1 MSSMTRRL
9 IFLAILIIAIFLRF
23 WQLHSLPPGFHL
35 DESYEGLEAW
45 RILTDVTYRPIFLP
59 GNFGVPALNAYANA
73 LMFGLFQ
80 WFGGEAGPV
89 AMRTTAACFGV
100 LGVGALY
107 ALAAELQKL
116 ARSKGS
122 LSLAFPAFAATVLA
136 TLRWH
141 IHFSRIGIEPIIVPL
156 LWTSALWLL
165 LRGWRTGHWV
175 NFAGCG
181 VLLAASMYTYQAA
194 WIIPFLMIPIALL
207 LLLQKTESAADQP
220 AISTRQHMIGLA
232 LAGLIAC
239 LLFAPFGLYIW
250 QHPDIV
256 TLRPSQ
262 VAATVGTDGADKA
275 SVWLSISRTVQ
286 MYSPY
291 NATTDEN
298 VRRNIPDEPVLNLWE
313 TLLFFAGLGIAIW
326 RIRRPGYAIILVSLL
341 GLLLPG
347 ALSQHA
353 PHFHRLLGAS
363 APTAL
368 LCGLAL
374 DALWQWRP
382 QPSSSGAIAIVRSQ
396 FHWISLILLGVGG
409 AVSAQNY
416 FVRWANLP
424 TLYYA
429 FDVGLWQMGQEM
441 AQMPV
446 AQPIYL
452 TPKGADYPTLAF
464 ALRNSQRP
472 APIAFDGRHIL
483 PLTAQKSA
491 QPELYAVIE
500 HEDFRTRL
508 LLPSVLPTALVQKEL
523 LDRRGKVYARYYLRP
538 ANTTPARPPQYPL
551 AATLGDGIQLLGY
564 DVQPAEIHHGET
576 LYLQL
581 HWVVARAPTANW
593 TVFTHVL
600 AQAGTGNPKLVA
612 GQDNPPGEN
621 SLPTSRWQAG
631 WRILDEYQISLPSDL
646 MAGEY
651 TLEIGLYQTSG
662 EHLPTTTGRVL
673 LGKVKID

>member
-1 MSSMTRRL
+1 MIRRFILL
-9 IFLAILIIAIFLRF
+9 IILLIAIFLRF

-35 DESYEGLEAW
+35 DESYEALEAW
-45 RILTDVTYRPIFLP
+45 HIFTDASYRPLFLP

-80 WFGGEAGPV
+80 LFGGEAGPV

-107 ALAAELQKL
+107 GLASEWQKMTKK
-116 ARSKGS
+116 AS
-122 LSLAFPAFAATVLA
+122 LSLAFPLLAAASLA

-165 LRGWRTGHWV
+165 LRGWRTGHWR
-175 NFAGCG
+175 NFVGCG
-181 VLLAASMYTYQAA
+181 LLLAASMYTYQAA
-194 WIIPFLMIPIALL
+194 WIIPLLMLPTVLL
-207 LLLQKTESAADQP
+207 LSLSKTEIGAEKP
-220 AISTRQHMIGLA
+220 AIRTRQRIVGL
-232 LAGLIAC
+232 LIAGIVAI
-239 LLFAPFGLYIW
+239 LFVAPFGWYIW

-262 VAATVGTDGADKA
+262 VASAVGTDGADNT
-275 SVWLSISRTVQ
+275 SIWRSIGRTAQ
-286 MYSPY
+286 MYSPIDPTSDL
-291 NATTDEN
+291 NA
-298 VRRNIPDEPVLNLWE
+298 RRNIPGEPVLNFWE
-313 TLLFFAGLGIAIW
+313 TILFLAGLVVAIW
-326 RIRRPGYAIILVSLL
+326 RIRRPGYAILLLSLL

-368 LCGLAL
+368 LCALAL
-374 DALWQWRP
+374 DGLWQWRP
-382 QPSSSGAIAIVRSQ
+382 QQSTHGLLLRLQAQ
-396 FHWISLILLGVGG
+396 LHWVSLLLLVLGG

-424 TLYYA
+424 DLYYA

-441 AQMPV
+441 AQMP
-446 AQPIYL
+446 ASQPIYL
-452 TPKGADYPTLAF
+452 TPKDADYPTLAF
-464 ALRNSQRP
+464 ALRNHQHV

-483 PLTAQKSA
+483 PLTAQKSTK
-491 QPELYAVIE
+491 PELYAVIE

-508 LLPSVLPTALVQKEL
+508 LLPSILPTAVVQKEF
-523 LDRRGKVYARYYLRP
+523 LDRTGEVYARYYLRP
-538 ANTTPARPPQYPL
+538 ANTTPEHPPQYPIT
-551 AATLGDGIQLLGY
+551 AILGDGIKLLGY
-564 DVQPAEIHHGET
+564 DVNPAEIHPGEV

-581 HWVVARAPTANW
+581 HWLVDSAPTANW

-600 AQAGTGNPKLVA
+600 AQDEAGNPKLVA

-631 WRILDEYQISLPSDL
+631 WRLLDEYQITLPPDL
-646 MAGEY
+646 AAGEY
-651 TLEIGLYQTSG
+651 TLEIGMYQANG
-662 EHLPTTTGRVL
+662 QHLPTTKPSIL
-673 LGKVKID
+673 LGKVKIE